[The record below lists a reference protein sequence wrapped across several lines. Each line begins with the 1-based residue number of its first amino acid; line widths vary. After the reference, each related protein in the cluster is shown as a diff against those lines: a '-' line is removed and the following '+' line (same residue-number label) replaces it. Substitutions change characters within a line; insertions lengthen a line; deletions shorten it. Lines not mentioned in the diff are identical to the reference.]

1 MRHLLRQEGVYD
13 AGIFK
18 AIFMAGGPGSGK
30 SYIAQQTTAGMNLRV
45 VNSDDIFEYLLT
57 KGGLGLDMANM
68 SDEDYIKSQ
77 EIRARA
83 KSLSSKRMDL
93 LLRGRIGLVIDGTGK
108 DFNKIKKTSEMLKEL
123 GYETAMIF
131 VNTTLEIS
139 LRRNSERA
147 RKVDPEIVKQS
158 WYDVQSNIGKFQSY
172 FGRNNFF
179 LVDNSTYDNKD
190 AIKETYKHILSF
202 VKSPVKNPI
211 AKQWIQNELDAK
223 RREEFKNLKFQLQEI
238 LNRYDVGNWNNIQ
251 KNIWIRLV
259 QDNIVQMN
267 DMKKFFWFGQLFS
280 DYFDKYGKPAP
291 YDYIVQNI

>member
-131 VNTTLEIS
+131 VNTTLEVS

-190 AIKETYKHILSF
+190 AIKETYKHILNF